1 MPTSQEIYDKI
12 EKLRLEKGMTVSQLN
27 KLACISHCTLN
38 TWKTR
43 QTMPKIEVLDSLCYA
58 LGTTISAVLADI
70 DCDKLAGDE
79 YELLSLWRSLDK
91 EQKNAIMT
99 TIKTMARKN

>member
-27 KLACISHCTLN
+27 KLAGISHCTLN

-70 DCDKLAGDE
+70 DCDKLAGDMSTNCF
-79 YELLSLWRSLDK
+79 LFGDCLI
-91 EQKNAIMT
+91 KNKRMPL
-99 TIKTMARKN
+99 